1 MKFTILMLSLVCSL
15 VMCGQKKQTKGW
27 QIKTAVLAAPEK
39 FRENAMVYGYDDYG
53 KLTVLRPGTNQYIC
67 LADDPN
73 QEGFQAAAYH
83 KDLDAFMERGREL
96 KAQGKT
102 FEERFDIREEEVKS
116 GKLKMPDK
124 TTLFVLH
131 GTINDET
138 SEIDDQ
144 YLRYV
149 VYIPYATEESTG
161 LPASALGKGHPWI
174 MDPGTHRAHIM
185 ISPPKN

>member
-1 MKFTILMLSLVCSL
+1 MKLPILLLSILCMLNSF
-15 VMCGQKKQTKGW
+15 GQKKQTKEW

-39 FRENAMVYGYDDYG
+39 FRDDAMVYGYDENG
-53 KLTVLRPGTNQYIC
+53 KFSILRKGTNHYIC

-83 KDLDAFMERGREL
+83 KDLDPFMQRGREL
-96 KAQGKT
+96 KAQGKS
-102 FEERFDIREEEVKS
+102 FQERFDIREEEVKS

-131 GTINDET
+131 GSVNEQTNEV
-138 SEIDDQ
+138 EDQ

-161 LPASALGKGHPWI
+161 LPAAAMGKGHPWI

-185 ISPPKN
+185 ISPAKN